1 MPESVSVKLETNV
14 PVSMRDGVMLYAD
27 VYRLGGRGHFQL
39 CCNGPLTIR

>member
-27 VYRLGGRGHFQL
+27 VYRLE
-39 CCNGPLTIR
+39 GPGPFPVLLQRTPYD